1 MEYTRQMT
9 QKLPLKIS
17 MQLAIKSGVPQLSEM
32 RCNWLPLPVL
42 AKLRLPIV
50 QVAAIRQDTDRI
62 SDKRMTM
69 TPEEQQ
75 RLQACIQEI
84 AQILYNSTPAEKIA
98 TLEGIEKAV
107 RQQMMEHVSP
117 KIALFLWKK

>member
-1 MEYTRQMT
+1 MPSQPYRVHPNFAKILKGTRQSLID
-9 QKLPLKIS
+9 KND
-17 MQLAIKSGVPQLSEM
+17 
-32 RCNWLPLPVL
+32 NWLPLPML
-42 AKLRLPIV
+42 AKLRFPIV
-50 QVAAIRQDTDRI
+50 QVAAIRQDTERI

-84 AQILYNSTPAEKIA
+84 AQILYNSTLGEKIA
-98 TLEGIEKAV
+98 TLQGIEKAV
-107 RQQMMEHVSP
+107 RQQMREHVSP